1 MSRDAPPVAAA
12 GLLLLFLALI
22 VYASLYPFRFVESPH
37 SLSEALGMLSWARA
51 SRADMFR
58 NLLLY
63 LPLGFCLVLIAER
76 TIGRVPALAA
86 ASIIGGLISLCVEL
100 AQASIVYRVPS
111 YTDLSLNTAG
121 ALLGGLAGSAWLA
134 LGARITPRIRPRN
147 RSAAVALMILLF
159 WVLARLWPLIPDPSI
174 SQLKKAVQ
182 PLFSPQLDLMDLAA
196 FFIGW
201 LVVAQAVF
209 QLSRPHRAI
218 DTFLVVIA
226 AVLVGRVLTAGNAL
240 IVAELAALAL
250 LLPALVLLMR
260 LETGLRS
267 TLIAAA
273 LGTWLAW
280 VALVPLTA
288 GGVDVEAGGI
298 ALSQFT
304 VHRPLPAQLAAR
316 AFSYT
321 AFAWLLA
328 GAGLFPYVAAALM
341 ILFVGLLCLMQTG
354 VPMPAYGWTD
364 LVIAGITALLV
375 ARWMPR
381 ESPGGK
387 G

>member
-1 MSRDAPPVAAA
+1 
-12 GLLLLFLALI
+12 
-22 VYASLYPFRFVESPH
+22 
-37 SLSEALGMLSWARA
+37 MLSWARA

-58 NLLLY
+58 NVLLY
-63 LPLGFCLVLIAER
+63 MPLGFCLVLIAER
-76 TIGRVPALAA
+76 AIGRVPSLAT

-100 AQASIVYRVPS
+100 TQASIVYRVPS
-111 YTDLSLNTAG
+111 FTDLSLNTVG
-121 ALLGGLAGSAWLA
+121 ASLGGLAGSAWLA
-134 LGARITPRIRPRN
+134 LGARITPRTRPRN

-159 WVLARLWPLIPDPSI
+159 WVLTRLWPLIPDPSI

-196 FFIGW
+196 FLIGW

-209 QLSRPHRAI
+209 HLSRPHRAI

-226 AVLVGRVLTAGNAL
+226 AVLIGRVLTAGNAL
-240 IVAELAALAL
+240 NVAELAALAL
-250 LLPALVLLMR
+250 LLPVLVLLMR

-288 GGVDVEAGGI
+288 GAVDAEAGGI

-304 VHRPLPAQLAAR
+304 AHRPLPAQLAAR

-328 GAGLFPYVAAALM
+328 VAGLFPYVAATLT
-341 ILFVGLLCLMQTG
+341 ILFVALLCLMQTG

-364 LVIAGITALLV
+364 LVIAGVTALMV
-375 ARWMPR
+375 ARWMPKASYGTK
-381 ESPGGK
+381 E
-387 G
+387 